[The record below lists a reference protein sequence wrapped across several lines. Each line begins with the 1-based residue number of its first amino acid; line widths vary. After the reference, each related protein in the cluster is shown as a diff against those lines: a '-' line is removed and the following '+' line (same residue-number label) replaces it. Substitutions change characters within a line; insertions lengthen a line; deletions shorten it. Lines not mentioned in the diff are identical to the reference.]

1 MPIADALN
9 PNPNPGPYPYPHPYS
24 DSVDLATDLFMCF
37 RRALTTADPSIA
49 LVVCSQPAVVVV
61 VGVVAVVHCVTLV
74 VRRFN
79 CPTLISRF
87 STLHSFAIVPPNGH
101 VRSSDVQH
109 AANGAVESFCGI
121 SELPDSTASSCHDGL
136 NGSQLLLWQ

>member
-9 PNPNPGPYPYPHPYS
+9 PHLAFVPGL
-24 DSVDLATDLFMCF
+24 SVDPATALFMCF

-49 LVVCSQPAVVVV
+49 LVVIV
-61 VGVVAVVHCVTLV
+61 VVAVAVHCVSLV

-79 CPTLISRF
+79 YPTLISRF
-87 STLHSFAIVPPNGH
+87 STLHSIAIVPPNGH

-121 SELPDSTASSCHDGL
+121 SSELPNSSSASSCHDGL
-136 NGSQLLLWQ
+136 NGGQ